1 MAVKIAL
8 LGFGTVGK
16 GTYRVLRENKDLIFK
31 RTKREIEVK
40 RILEK
45 NPTSI
50 ECGLAPKELFTQNYD
65 DILKDPEIK
74 IVVEMMG
81 GIEPASS
88 FMLKALEAGKSV
100 VTPNKAAVAAN
111 YEQLHNAALNN
122 GVFIRY
128 EASVGG
134 AIPVIGAINKAL
146 AANKFTKIEG
156 IVNGTTNYI
165 LTKMDEED
173 LSYEAALKQAQE
185 KGFAEAD
192 PTADVEGIDAA
203 NKLCILMAE
212 AFGIYVKPESIPR
225 KGISAVSKKDI
236 QNAKENG
243 KKIKLIA
250 KAVLSEDMKSAEYSV
265 APTLIDSN
273 SPLYHVSNEFNG
285 ILLSCNMAD
294 DIFLSGRGAGMDPTG
309 SAVAG
314 DIMEIAQLING

>member
-16 GTYRVLRENKDLIFK
+16 GTYRVLNENKDLIFK

-45 NPTSI
+45 NPASI

-212 AFGIYVKPESIPR
+212 AFGIYVKPDSIPR
-225 KGISAVSKKDI
+225 KGISAVGKEDI
-236 QNAKENG
+236 QKAKENG

-265 APTLIDSN
+265 APTLIDN
-273 SPLYHVSNEFNG
+273 TSPLYHVSNEFNS